1 LHLSGKVLSAD
12 VIWPSRK
19 TEETSLQGLKGGAWA
34 PPQMEFECINFGAAI
49 FYAAA
54 PLERKRE
61 REGSPPF
68 VFLFLWLVPQVKRRR
83 EKPLTETVR
92 SAT

>member
-61 REGSPPF
+61 RGIASF
-68 VFLFLWLVPQVKRRR
+68 CVLFLWLVPQV
-83 EKPLTETVR
+83 
-92 SAT
+92 SADERNR